1 MKRLPRRGAW
11 LRGLAWAVA
20 LLVAA
25 WILSM
30 TLASPEPWSV
40 GRLGAL
46 LSRAPANINLVP
58 FSRKLPALACLL
70 GGCEFPGERN
80 AAAAFLFVDFLG
92 NIAVFVPLGA
102 ALAVATFPRRVRG
115 QRSRHFGPRWWGRVA
130 LVGFLF
136 SLSIETA
143 QLFLATRAT
152 DIDDVIL
159 NTVGTLLGAAI
170 LVLLV
175 SHFSLARST

>member
-1 MKRLPRRGAW
+1 MKRFPRRGAW
-11 LRGLAWAVA
+11 LRGLAWATA

-30 TLASPEPWSV
+30 TLVERGQPGS
-40 GRLGAL
+40 
-46 LSRAPANINLVP
+46 INLVP

-70 GGCEFPGERN
+70 GGCEFRSERN
-80 AAAAFLFVDFLG
+80 SAAAFLFVDFLG

-115 QRSRHFGPRWWGRVA
+115 QRERHFGGRWWGRVT
-130 LVGFLF
+130 LIGFLL
-136 SLSIETA
+136 SLSIEVI
-143 QLFLATRAT
+143 QLFLASRAT

-159 NTVGTLLGAAI
+159 NTLGTLLGAAI

>member
-1 MKRLPRRGAW
+1 MPRGVG
-11 LRGLAWAVA
+11 LRGLGWGAA

-30 TLASPEPWSV
+30 TLVERSQQGSV
-40 GRLGAL
+40 NL
-46 LSRAPANINLVP
+46 LP
-58 FSRKLPALACLL
+58 FSQKLPALACLL

-102 ALAVATFPRRVRG
+102 ALAVATLPPRIRG
-115 QRSRHFGPRWWGRVA
+115 KRSFHVRWWLRVTA
-130 LVGFLF
+130 IGGLL

-159 NTVGTLLGAAI
+159 NTLGTLIGAS
-170 LVLLV
+170 LVRLISVFL
-175 SHFSLARST
+175 R

>member
-1 MKRLPRRGAW
+1 MKRFPGRGAW
-11 LRGLAWAVA
+11 LRGLAWATA

-30 TLASPEPWSV
+30 TLVERGQTGS
-40 GRLGAL
+40 
-46 LSRAPANINLVP
+46 INLVP

-92 NIAVFVPLGA
+92 NIAVFVPFGA

-115 QRSRHFGPRWWGRVA
+115 RRGRHFGVRWWGGVP
-130 LVGFLF
+130 LIGFLL
-136 SLSIETA
+136 SLGIETA
-143 QLFLATRAT
+143 QLFLASRAT

-159 NTVGTLLGAAI
+159 NTLGTLIGAAFVRLI
-170 LVLLV
+170 SVFL
-175 SHFSLARST
+175 R